1 MGQNPSSA
9 RSDLGDIIL
18 DEAAKPKALP
28 LSLLKEITGGFSKER
43 VIGSGG
49 FAVVYKGIVSGRA
62 IAVKR
67 FSNAFKDEKIFGQEV
82 ECLMRVKHK
91 NAVRFLGYCA
101 DRQENAQSHEGRI
114 VMVHDQERLLCFEY
128 ISNGSLRKYITDNNR
143 EWATCYKIIKGICEG
158 IQHLH
163 DKNIVHLDL
172 KPDNILLDN
181 NMSPKISD
189 FGLSRLIKIRA
200 MILPKI

>member
-1 MGQNPSSA
+1 MTHF
-9 RSDLGDIIL
+9 LEMIYIL
-18 DEAAKPKALP
+18 THSVQVLIMLDFKTRTYFNTCECH
-28 LSLLKEITGGFSKER
+28 
-43 VIGSGG
+43 
-49 FAVVYKGIVSGRA
+49 GIVSGRA

-189 FGLSRLIKIRA
+189 FGLSRCFNKNQSHDTTENIIGTRGYSAPEL
-200 MILPKI
+200 LEGGF